1 MWCVRFM
8 QRNQEYNER
17 GSSRRV
23 DFAKSGFDSF
33 TVVSFDVVTIKSR
46 ANVSFTVDTI
56 FNLREIMRI
65 T

>member
-1 MWCVRFM
+1 M
-8 QRNQEYNER
+8 
-17 GSSRRV
+17 